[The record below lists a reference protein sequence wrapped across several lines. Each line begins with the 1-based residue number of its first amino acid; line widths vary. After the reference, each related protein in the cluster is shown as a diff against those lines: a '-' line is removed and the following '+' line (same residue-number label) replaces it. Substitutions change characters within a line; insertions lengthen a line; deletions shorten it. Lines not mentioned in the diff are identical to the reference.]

1 MGSRNMLQ
9 NLLIVLLFGALSLYG
24 LVMTVGT
31 AALNMIESRIP
42 SLQQHQEA
50 AAKALDND
58 LDVWSS
64 IPGLGDR
71 AASLTVRVAQA
82 TLEPEQIEELG
93 HRIEEKL
100 KERPASPSY
109 WLLLAHVRFAR
120 GEPQPLVMKALENS
134 ILTGRYELH
143 VMVERVRFAVLIWP
157 ILTPELQRQMTSEL
171 AHVGGRLNREALA
184 ELKAS
189 FASLPVEDRDAIAVE
204 LQTRLGATVPG
215 WVKALDL
222 TAKSPT

>member
-1 MGSRNMLQ
+1 MLQ
-9 NLLIVLLFGALSLYG
+9 NLVIALLFGALSLWG

-42 SLQQHQEA
+42 TLQQHQEA
-50 AAKALDND
+50 AVKALDND

-71 AASLTVRVAQA
+71 AASLAVRVAQA
-82 TLEPEQIEELG
+82 TVEPEQIEELG
-93 HRIEEKL
+93 RRIEAKL

-120 GEPQPLVMKALENS
+120 GEPEPLVMKALENS

-143 VMVERVRFAVLIWP
+143 VMTERVRFAIMLWPVLP
-157 ILTPELQRQMTSEL
+157 PDLQRQMMSEL
-171 AHVGGRLNREALA
+171 AHVGARLNRETLA
-184 ELKAS
+184 DLKTS
-189 FASLPVEDRDAIAVE
+189 LASLPPEERTAMAAE
-204 LQTRLGATVPG
+204 LQTRLGTTVPG
-215 WVKALDL
+215 WVKTLDL
-222 TAKSPT
+222 AVRPPT